1 MERTLVIDI
10 HFPSC
15 KRKNITSESFEE
27 ALRDEFKNE
36 SYGVKFNFTS
46 EGSGFFD
53 YGHSYIS
60 YPSGASN
67 EERDG
72 IDKRIMSTFSDLT
85 GNK

>member
-27 ALRDEFKNE
+27 ALRNEFNNE
-36 SYGVKFNFTS
+36 SYDVKFKFTS
-46 EGSGFFD
+46 ADGFFSH
-53 YGHSYIS
+53 GHSHID

-67 EERDG
+67 DECDS
-72 IDKRIMSTFSDLT
+72 INKRIMSTFTDLT

>member
-10 HFPSC
+10 HSPSC
-15 KRKNITSESFEE
+15 KRGKITSESFEE

-46 EGSGFFD
+46 EGG
-53 YGHSYIS
+53 YGYGYIS
-60 YPSGASN
+60 YPSGASSDECN
-67 EERDG
+67 T
-72 IDKRIMSTFSDLT
+72 INKRIISTFTDLT